1 MKAAAFP
8 ICAAACFRGIRRRFS
23 SGGCI
28 FSSSGFSRLVF
39 DLPLAPLTICTDGT
53 FCILARD
60 MNQYLSPLSILFKV
74 CNVLCNICKHACAY
88 IPPSTHLP
96 AS

>member
-23 SGGCI
+23 NGGCI

-39 DLPLAPLTICTDGT
+39 DLPLAPLTI
-53 FCILARD
+53 
-60 MNQYLSPLSILFKV
+60 
-74 CNVLCNICKHACAY
+74 
-88 IPPSTHLP
+88 
-96 AS
+96 